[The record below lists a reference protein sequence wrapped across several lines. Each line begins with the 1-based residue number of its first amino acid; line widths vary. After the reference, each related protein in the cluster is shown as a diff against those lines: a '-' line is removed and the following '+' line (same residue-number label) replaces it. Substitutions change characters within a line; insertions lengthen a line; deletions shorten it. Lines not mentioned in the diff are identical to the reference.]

1 MVHVTLGRRA
11 LLRAAAIVFGR
22 APPPPD
28 GPDQSVLALHRR
40 RQVVFEMLDEAMSET
55 EVAELGDLCDRL
67 AGEISLLP
75 TTSLAVAR
83 IKLAI
88 VLEDYVEPH
97 CVEGFDLRLL
107 RQVETWMRD
116 ADEQG
121 LMRAR
126 SR

>member
-11 LLRAAAIVFGR
+11 VLRAVALFLGR
-22 APPPPD
+22 PPAPEEPD
-28 GPDQSVLALHRR
+28 HAVLALHRR
-40 RQVVFEMLDEAMSET
+40 RLLLLEALQSERS
-55 EVAELGDLCDRL
+55 EAKVAELCEVRDIL
-67 AGEISLLP
+67 ASEISRLP
-75 TTSLAVAR
+75 TPSLAVAR

-97 CVEGFDLRLL
+97 CVDGFDLRLL
-107 RQVETWMRD
+107 RQIETWMRD

>member
-11 LLRAAAIVFGR
+11 ILRAVALFLGR
-22 APPPPD
+22 LPAPED
-28 GPDQSVLALHRR
+28 PDQAVLALHRR
-40 RQVVFEMLDEAMSET
+40 RLLLLEALQNERSEAK
-55 EVAELGDLCDRL
+55 VAELCEVRDAL
-67 AGEISLLP
+67 ASKISRQP
-75 TTSLAVAR
+75 TRSLAFAR

-97 CVEGFDLRLL
+97 CVDGFDLRLL

-121 LMRAR
+121 LIRAR

>member
-11 LLRAAAIVFGR
+11 LLRAVAIVFGR
-22 APPPPD
+22 ASPSHIPD
-28 GPDQSVLALHRR
+28 RAVLALHRR
-40 RQVVFEMLDEAMSET
+40 RQVLFEMLREVSSEA

-88 VLEDYVEPH
+88 VLEEYVEPSTAD
-97 CVEGFDLRLL
+97 GFDLRLL
-107 RQVETWMRD
+107 RQVEAWMRD
-116 ADEQG
+116 VDEG
-121 LMRAR
+121 VHAWPR
-126 SR
+126 SRR